1 MLLALVLVL
10 ALGLSPVGILSYNL
24 SKQNPLEI
32 QPFHPVQFNFH
43 ELGATLKRN
52 KGREWSLSAFLSPSP
67 TALIEHSQEAAGR
80 EKLTRQK
87 RSEEHTSELQSQR

>member
-1 MLLALVLVL
+1 MLLALALVL

-43 ELGATLKRN
+43 ELGIGTLKGI
-52 KGREWSLSAFLSPSP
+52 KVESGLSVHFSVLAPL
-67 TALIEHSQEAAGR
+67 L
-80 EKLTRQK
+80 
-87 RSEEHTSELQSQR
+87 